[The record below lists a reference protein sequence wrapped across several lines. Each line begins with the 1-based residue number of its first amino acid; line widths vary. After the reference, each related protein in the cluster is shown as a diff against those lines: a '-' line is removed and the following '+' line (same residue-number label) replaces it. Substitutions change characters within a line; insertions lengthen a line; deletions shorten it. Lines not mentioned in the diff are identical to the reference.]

1 MGFNYPFERGISL
14 KIRLLLVE
22 DHHIVRRG
30 LVFFLKTKEEFDII
44 GEVGDG
50 EEALQFIQ
58 QKRPDVVLMDVS
70 MPKMDGIEAT
80 KRMKQYDPSIKILM
94 LSSFSE
100 QDYVLPALEAGAD
113 GYQLKEV
120 QPDQLVASIIAV
132 YQGNANFHPKV
143 TPALLGRQATVEIKQ
158 DSLSMLTKREKEV
171 LREIAKG
178 RSNKEI
184 AVELHITEQT
194 VKTHVSNVLA
204 KLNVDD
210 RTQAALYAV
219 KHGVV

>member
-1 MGFNYPFERGISL
+1 MKFNCRFEGGRRL
-14 KIRLLLVE
+14 KIKLLLVE

-30 LVFFLKTKEEFDII
+30 LVFFLKTREEFEIV
-44 GEVGDG
+44 GEAENG
-50 EEALQFIQ
+50 EDALTFVRTE
-58 QKRPDVVLMDVS
+58 RPDVVLMDLS

-80 KRMKQYDPSIKILM
+80 KQIKQYDETIKILI

-120 QPDQLVASIIAV
+120 QPEQLVVSIIAI
-132 YQGNANFHPKV
+132 YEGNANFHPKV
-143 TPALLGRQATVEIKQ
+143 TPALLGRSAVKKENPF
-158 DSLSMLTKREKEV
+158 SMLTKREQEV
-171 LREIAKG
+171 LQEIAKG

-184 AVELHITEQT
+184 AAELHITEQT
-194 VKTHVSNVLA
+194 VKTHVSNILA
-204 KLNVDD
+204 KLEVDD

-219 KHGVV
+219 KHGEK

>member
-1 MGFNYPFERGISL
+1 M
-14 KIRLLLVE
+14 KIKLLLVE

-30 LVFFLKTKEEFDII
+30 LVFFLKTREEFEIV
-44 GEVGDG
+44 GEAENRED
-50 EEALQFIQ
+50 ALTFVRTE
-58 QKRPDVVLMDVS
+58 RPDVVLMDLS

-80 KRMKQYDPSIKILM
+80 KQIKQYDETIKILI

-120 QPDQLVASIIAV
+120 QPEQLVASIIAI
-132 YQGNANFHPKV
+132 YEGNANFHPKV
-143 TPALLGRQATVEIKQ
+143 TPALLGRSAVKKENPF
-158 DSLSMLTKREKEV
+158 SMLTKREQEV
-171 LREIAKG
+171 LQEIAKG

-184 AVELHITEQT
+184 AAELHITEQT
-194 VKTHVSNVLA
+194 VKTHVSNILA
-204 KLNVDD
+204 KLEVDD

-219 KHGVV
+219 KHGEK

>member
-1 MGFNYPFERGISL
+1 M
-14 KIRLLLVE
+14 KIKLLLVE

-30 LVFFLKTKEEFDII
+30 LVFFLKTREEFEIV
-44 GEVGDG
+44 GEAENG
-50 EEALQFIQ
+50 EDALTFVRTE
-58 QKRPDVVLMDVS
+58 RPDVVLMDLS

-80 KRMKQYDPSIKILM
+80 KQIKQYDETIKILI

-120 QPDQLVASIIAV
+120 QPEQLVASIIAI
-132 YQGNANFHPKV
+132 YEGNANFHPKV
-143 TPALLGRQATVEIKQ
+143 TPALLGRSAVKKENPFP
-158 DSLSMLTKREKEV
+158 MLTKREQEV
-171 LREIAKG
+171 LQEIAKG

-184 AVELHITEQT
+184 AAELHITEQT
-194 VKTHVSNVLA
+194 VKTHVSNILA
-204 KLNVDD
+204 KLEVDD

-219 KHGVV
+219 KHGEK

>member
-1 MGFNYPFERGISL
+1 M
-14 KIRLLLVE
+14 KIKLLLVE

-30 LVFFLKTKEEFDII
+30 LVFFLKTREEFEIV
-44 GEVGDG
+44 GEAENG
-50 EEALQFIQ
+50 EEALTFIQ
-58 QKRPDVVLMDVS
+58 TERPDVVLMDLS

-80 KRMKQYDPSIKILM
+80 KRIKQYDKTIKILI

-120 QPDQLVASIIAV
+120 QPEQLVASIIAV
-132 YQGNANFHPKV
+132 HEGNANFHPKV
-143 TPALLGRQATVEIKQ
+143 TPALFGRLAVKKEKENPF
-158 DSLSMLTKREKEV
+158 SMLTKREQEV

-184 AVELHITEQT
+184 AAELHITEQT

-204 KLNVDD
+204 KLEVDD

-219 KHGVV
+219 KHGGNNKYE

>member
-1 MGFNYPFERGISL
+1 M
-14 KIRLLLVE
+14 KIKLLLVE

-30 LVFFLKTKEEFDII
+30 LVFFLKTREEFEIV
-44 GEVGDG
+44 GEAENG
-50 EEALQFIQ
+50 EEAFTFVQTE
-58 QKRPDVVLMDVS
+58 RPDVVLMDLS

-80 KRMKQYDPSIKILM
+80 KQIKQYDETIKILI

-120 QPDQLVASIIAV
+120 QPEQLVASIIAI
-132 YQGNANFHPKV
+132 YEGNANFHPKV
-143 TPALLGRQATVEIKQ
+143 TPALLGRSAVKKENPF
-158 DSLSMLTKREKEV
+158 SMLTKREQEV
-171 LREIAKG
+171 LQEIAKG

-184 AVELHITEQT
+184 AAELHITEQT
-194 VKTHVSNVLA
+194 VKTHVSNILA
-204 KLNVDD
+204 KLEVDD

-219 KHGVV
+219 KHGEK